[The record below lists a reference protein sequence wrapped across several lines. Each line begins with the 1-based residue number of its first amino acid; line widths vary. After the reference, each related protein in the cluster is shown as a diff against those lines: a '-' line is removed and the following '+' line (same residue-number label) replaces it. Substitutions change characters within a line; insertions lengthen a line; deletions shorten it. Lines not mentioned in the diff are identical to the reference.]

1 MRPSIRGFGMDDAA
15 GDARPGGGRA
25 PTMAARTPRS
35 GGPPRAVAP
44 PSGLARRA
52 RRLARVPSVAL
63 GALLVTAY
71 VVVGAGAPWV
81 APRDP
86 HAQDLLAALQPPSAA
101 HWFGTDD
108 LGRDLASRV
117 IVAARADLVIVLLG
131 LALSLALAVPV
142 GLVAGVVGGRIDR
155 LLLAIFDAALTV
167 PSLVLAVVLV
177 SLLGVGLHSV
187 IVAVGIT
194 TAPALARLV
203 RSLVL
208 TVVHSDY
215 VEAARAQGATTAR
228 VVTRHVLPNI
238 AGRVAVYA
246 TLTGSHAM
254 LTVTALGFLGLGVQP
269 PAPEWGNML
278 ATTRTYLA
286 TAPWLL
292 AAPGA
297 AIVLFILGL
306 NLLGDGLR
314 DLWDPKLLWRV

>member
-1 MRPSIRGFGMDDAA
+1 M
-15 GDARPGGGRA
+15 
-25 PTMAARTPRS
+25 
-35 GGPPRAVAP
+35 
-44 PSGLARRA
+44 
-52 RRLARVPSVAL
+52 RVPGVAL
-63 GALLVTAY
+63 GLLLVAAY
-71 VVVGAGAPWV
+71 VVMGLCAPWL

-86 HAQDLLAALQPPSAA
+86 NAQDLLAALQPPSPA

-117 IVAARADLVIVLLG
+117 VVASRTDLTIVLLG
-131 LALSLALAVPV
+131 LALSLVIALPV
-142 GLVAGVVGGRIDR
+142 GLVAGAVGGRTDR
-155 LLLAIFDAALTV
+155 VLLAVFDAALTV

-177 SLLGVGLHSV
+177 SLLGVGLQSV
-187 IVAVGIT
+187 ILAVGVT

-203 RSLVL
+203 RGLVL
-208 TVVHSDY
+208 TIVSSEY
-215 VEAARAQGATTAR
+215 VEAARALGATTAR
-228 VVTRHVLPNI
+228 LIVRHVLPNI

-314 DLWDPKLLWRV
+314 DLLDPKLLWRP